1 VHEAA
6 SAIRCRFHAV
16 VLAGSTLGW
25 RVDLCFTLGRG
36 GSTVEVP
43 EGTRTIP
50 RSVCNCVVM
59 ATAPSRR
66 LRNRSVAARSLLD
79 CRTRSRSERVV
90 APGRPWSSARD
101 LPPDNG
107 RRIRLDRPPPQARQT
122 SPTPSR
128 PALRLRAGRRIRG
141 IGIQLVSRR
150 PDDRQDPTAPNPRAR
165 CRPFNA
171 KAPRVRGFW
180 CRRRRRCHRH
190 RRRIAGAGFEPA
202 TFGL

>member
-1 VHEAA
+1 MHEAA

-43 EGTRTIP
+43 EGPRTIP

-59 ATAPSRR
+59 ATAPPRR

-107 RRIRLDRPPPQARQT
+107 RRIRLDRPPPQARQPRQPQVVPRCDSEPVDASAELVSNWYPGGLT
-122 SPTPSR
+122 T
-128 PALRLRAGRRIRG
+128 ARIR
-141 IGIQLVSRR
+141 R
-150 PDDRQDPTAPNPRAR
+150 PRAR
-165 CRPFNA
+165 ASCRPFNA